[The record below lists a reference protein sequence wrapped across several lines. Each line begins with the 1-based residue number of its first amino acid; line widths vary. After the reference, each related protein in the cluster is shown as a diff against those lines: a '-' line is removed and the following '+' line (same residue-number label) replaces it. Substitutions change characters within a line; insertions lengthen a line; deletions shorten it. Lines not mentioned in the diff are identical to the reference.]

1 MANPQLEAE
10 VWQLREEVKELTL
23 QLEEMR
29 KYQLENSRIYSWN
42 IRDILNREK
51 DINVKFLDFSKSIEA
66 LAKWQEW
73 IDKII
78 EKIKKILPL

>member
-1 MANPQLEAE
+1 MNNPQLEAE

-23 QLEEMR
+23 QLEEMK
-29 KYQLENSRIYSWN
+29 KYQTENSRIYSWN

-66 LAKWQEW
+66 ITKWQEW